1 MKLIFLDIDGTLT
14 LPTGDISTLT
24 KQAIVQARKNGHL
37 VFLCTGRN
45 KAAVTSLLHI
55 GFDGMICSAGGYI
68 EVQQNVIKEEY
79 LSDTDV
85 QEARQVFEYNHMI
98 YNLEATDCTFLED
111 EMIKFLINPV
121 LEKNQVNSE
130 MNRLIQQEKE
140 KFNVCSIKEYD
151 QKPIPIHKLCFIAF
165 HSQDIEQAKQALSYK
180 YQLIVH
186 DLFSE
191 KTINGEII
199 KKGINKGK
207 AIKQVLDYLHL
218 DIQDT
223 IGFGDS
229 MNDLEM
235 IQLCHIGVVMGNG
248 SQELKKWADIVC
260 ETVQEDGVYH
270 ELERQGLI

>member
-180 YQLIVH
+180 YQFIVH

-235 IQLCHIGVVMGNG
+235 IQLCHIGVAMGNG

-270 ELERQGLI
+270 ELKRQGLI

>member
-140 KFNVCSIKEYD
+140 KFNVCSVKEYD

-180 YQLIVH
+180 YQFIVH

-235 IQLCHIGVVMGNG
+235 IQLCHIGVAMGNG

-270 ELERQGLI
+270 ELKRQGLI

>member
-121 LEKNQVNSE
+121 LEKKS
-130 MNRLIQQEKE
+130 
-140 KFNVCSIKEYD
+140 S
-151 QKPIPIHKLCFIAF
+151 
-165 HSQDIEQAKQALSYK
+165 
-180 YQLIVH
+180 
-186 DLFSE
+186 
-191 KTINGEII
+191 
-199 KKGINKGK
+199 
-207 AIKQVLDYLHL
+207 
-218 DIQDT
+218 
-223 IGFGDS
+223 
-229 MNDLEM
+229 
-235 IQLCHIGVVMGNG
+235 
-248 SQELKKWADIVC
+248 
-260 ETVQEDGVYH
+260 
-270 ELERQGLI
+270 